1 MDKRRSLA
9 RHHLKQRCGTMRA
22 QYSANHVCRLA
33 RPCTQAGPG
42 HYNRVRHGCLPPM
55 QQCGRGGTARAGRG
69 LDHVGG
75 PADDAQGAAHR
86 DGRRRGA
93 AQEVHQAVAD
103 DACGAGALS
112 THPNL
117 TLKLL
122 HAWCVRGMQ
131 KVHWH
136 KGGAVYCGQDP
147 RALLHAMHPAQ
158 ASRLAAIRGRAHT
171 APGAAMPQ

>member
-1 MDKRRSLA
+1 
-9 RHHLKQRCGTMRA
+9 MRA

-171 APGAAMPQ
+171 APGAEMPQ